1 MPRVRLRHFTYPP
14 LVLAPTPVRTPTESP
29 SRLGR
34 HPRHHRAEFSL
45 GRRRRLED
53 PATSGPKNGPP
64 AIFAVTTGTGTL
76 VWSAGGWGGG
86 SGEHGF
92 LPSLGWLPRESA
104 YDYALLRMFD
114 GGSARRSN

>member
-45 GRRRRLED
+45 GRR
-53 PATSGPKNGPP
+53 AK
-64 AIFAVTTGTGTL
+64 A
-76 VWSAGGWGGG
+76 GG
-86 SGEHGF
+86 SGDIGTEERTTGDLCRYDGNGDPGVECRGVGRGF
-92 LPSLGWLPRESA
+92 RRTWVSA
-104 YDYALLRMFD
+104 LSGLAPP
-114 GGSARRSN
+114 